1 MPREKWVESHRMIKD
16 GSCDNQ
22 NAVKQKNIKKTG
34 IEPNQLPLTA
44 PGKKII
50 DNTGYSIGKSLKNFG
65 T

>member
-1 MPREKWVESHRMIKD
+1 MIKD

-22 NAVKQKNIKKTG
+22 NAVKQKNVKKTG